1 MGGPSKA
8 TETAQTNIAQQQA
21 NTASQYG
28 ALAQQ
33 SLGQMNTLYQP
44 AISYDT
50 GLVNSANSGNYGQL
64 IQAAGPQI
72 GTISSQF
79 QQAKQNISNST
90 PAGAGAQAAQ
100 AMLPGQQASA
110 VSGTLNQSF
119 NNALTQLTQMGA
131 SYGGVG
137 LQEAGAGLSGL
148 SGAANTYGTV
158 GQEQAAG
165 KASTMG
171 FLGSLAGGAG
181 AGVGG
186 YFANH

>member
-1 MGGPSKA
+1 MGGSGG
-8 TETAQTNIAQQQA
+8 TQNSQNQIAQQQA
-21 NTASQYG
+21 NTGSQYA

-33 SLGQMNTLYQP
+33 SLGQMNALYQP

-50 GLVNSANSGNYGQL
+50 GLVNAANSGNYSQL
-64 IQAAGPQI
+64 IQAAGPQL

-79 QQAKQNISNST
+79 QQAKQNIANTT

-100 AMLPGQQASA
+100 AMLPGQQAGA
-110 VSGTLNQSF
+110 VAGTLNQGY
-119 NNALTQLTQMGA
+119 NNALSQLTQLGA

-158 GQEQAAG
+158 GQEQASA
-165 KASTMG
+165 KSSTMG
-171 FLGSLAGGAG
+171 LLGSLAGGVGEAASG
-181 AGVGG
+181 GVFGKL
-186 YFANH
+186 

>member
-8 TETAQTNIAQQQA
+8 TQQAQTNIAQQQA
-21 NTASQYG
+21 NTASQFG

-33 SLGQMNTLYQP
+33 SLGKMDALYQP

-50 GLVNSANSGNYGQL
+50 GLVNAANSGNYSQL
-64 IQAAGPQI
+64 IQGAGSQI
-72 GTISSQF
+72 GTISNQF
-79 QQAKQNISNST
+79 NQAKQNISNT
-90 PAGAGAQAAQ
+90 VPAGAGAQAAQ
-100 AMLPGQQASA
+100 AILPGQQAGA
-110 VSGTLNQSF
+110 VAGTLNSSYQG
-119 NNALTQLTQMGA
+119 ALSQLAQMGA

-137 LQEAGAGLSGL
+137 LSEGNTQLSGL
-148 SGAANTYGTV
+148 QGAASTYGQV

-181 AGVGG
+181 SAAGG
-186 YFANH
+186 YFGNH